1 MIRKGHNVSSRRK
14 KRRTAGTVS
23 IGIIVLAFLAIMSVQ
38 IVKLKQKVDLQNEQ
52 IEEWNEKLAAESE
65 RGEEIKQLEE
75 SMQDTQF
82 IEDQAK
88 SKLGLVYDNEIIFKE
103 KED

>member
-1 MIRKGHNVSSRRK
+1 MSSRKR
-14 KRRTAGTVS
+14 KRRNAGTIS

-65 RGEEIKQLEE
+65 RGEEIKRLEE

>member
-1 MIRKGHNVSSRRK
+1 MSSRKK
-14 KRRTAGTVS
+14 KRGNAGTVS

>member
-1 MIRKGHNVSSRRK
+1 MSSRKR
-14 KRRTAGTVS
+14 KRRNAGTIS

-38 IVKLKQKVDLQNEQ
+38 IVKLKQKVDIQNEQ

-65 RGEEIKQLEE
+65 RAEEIQQLEE

>member
-1 MIRKGHNVSSRRK
+1 MSSRRK
-14 KRRTAGTVS
+14 KRRNAGTVS
-23 IGIIVLAFLAIMSVQ
+23 IGIIVLAFLAIMSIQ
-38 IVKLKQKVDLQNEQ
+38 IVKLKQKVEVQNEQ

-65 RGEEIKQLEE
+65 RAEEIKQLEE

>member
-1 MIRKGHNVSSRRK
+1 MSSRRK
-14 KRRTAGTVS
+14 NKRNAGTVS
-23 IGIIVLAFLAIMSVQ
+23 IGIIVLAFLVIMSVQ
-38 IVKLKQKVDLQNEQ
+38 IVKLKQKVDIQNEQ
-52 IEEWNEKLAAESE
+52 IEEWNEKLTAESE
-65 RGEEIKQLEE
+65 RAEEIRQLEE

>member
-1 MIRKGHNVSSRRK
+1 MSSRKR
-14 KRRTAGTVS
+14 KRRNAGTIS
-23 IGIIVLAFLAIMSVQ
+23 IGIIVLAFLVIMSVQ

-65 RGEEIKQLEE
+65 RAEEIQQLEE

>member
-1 MIRKGHNVSSRRK
+1 MSSRRK
-14 KRRTAGTVS
+14 KRRNAGTVS

-103 KED
+103 KEDQGM

>member
-1 MIRKGHNVSSRRK
+1 MSSRKRKGRN
-14 KRRTAGTVS
+14 AGTIS

-38 IVKLKQKVDLQNEQ
+38 IVKLKQKVDIQNEQ

-65 RGEEIKQLEE
+65 RAEEIQQLEE

>member
-1 MIRKGHNVSSRRK
+1 MSSRKR
-14 KRRTAGTVS
+14 KRRNAGTIS

-65 RGEEIKQLEE
+65 RAEEIQQLEE

>member
-1 MIRKGHNVSSRRK
+1 MSSRRK
-14 KRRTAGTVS
+14 KRRNAGTVS

>member
-1 MIRKGHNVSSRRK
+1 MSSRKK
-14 KRRTAGTVS
+14 KRGNAGTVS
-23 IGIIVLAFLAIMSVQ
+23 IGIIVLAFLAIMSIQ
-38 IVKLKQKVDLQNEQ
+38 IVKLKQKVEVQNEQ
-52 IEEWNEKLAAESE
+52 IEEWNEKLEAESE
-65 RGEEIKQLEE
+65 RAEEIKQLEE

>member
-1 MIRKGHNVSSRRK
+1 MSSRKR
-14 KRRTAGTVS
+14 KRRNAGTIS

-38 IVKLKQKVDLQNEQ
+38 IVKLKQKVDHQNEQ

-65 RGEEIKQLEE
+65 RAEEIQQLEE

>member
-1 MIRKGHNVSSRRK
+1 MSSRRK
-14 KRRTAGTVS
+14 KRRNAGTVS
-23 IGIIVLAFLAIMSVQ
+23 IGIIVLAVRAIMAVR

>member
-1 MIRKGHNVSSRRK
+1 MSSGKK
-14 KRRTAGTVS
+14 KRGNAGTVS
-23 IGIIVLAFLAIMSVQ
+23 IGIIVLAFLAIMSIQ
-38 IVKLKQKVDLQNEQ
+38 IVKLKQKVEVQNEQ

-65 RGEEIKQLEE
+65 RAEEIKQLEE

>member
-1 MIRKGHNVSSRRK
+1 MSSRKK
-14 KRRTAGTVS
+14 KRGNAGTVS
-23 IGIIVLAFLAIMSVQ
+23 IGIIVLAFLAIMSIQ
-38 IVKLKQKVDLQNEQ
+38 IVKLKQKVEVQNEQ

-65 RGEEIKQLEE
+65 RAEEIKQLEE

>member
-1 MIRKGHNVSSRRK
+1 MSSRRK
-14 KRRTAGTVS
+14 KRRNAGTVS

-65 RGEEIKQLEE
+65 RAEEIKQLEE